1 MWHAA
6 VVRAYSKK
14 SVPLAAQVKGGD
26 LVIMLN
32 AALWMRDL
40 LLVEPMSV
48 HSYVEEPSKV
58 PSCLDLT
65 QAVVPGAAAA
75 ATSKVYSGQ
84 DDGQVVWPTPTPA
97 VWGNIQTIANRVLI
111 TVEWL
116 VAHLQEKPEWSKR
129 EATLYAVLIQICHQL
144 LVGHILDHQLNMM
157 RILLVGAIPLLSV
170 FFDMKTLT
178 KPKSHKAQ
186 HICIDLEELVSLF
199 LKRMATDQDFLAK
212 ELDYTDESWV
222 VAIVEWIA
230 HGFGK
235 PPLYICDRTLMH

>member
-1 MWHAA
+1 VWHAA
-6 VVRAYSKK
+6 VLRAYSKI
-14 SVPLAAQVKGGD
+14 SVPLAAQVKDDD

-58 PSCLDLT
+58 TSCLDLT
-65 QAVVPGAAAA
+65 QAIVPGAAAA
-75 ATSKVYSGQ
+75 ATSKVYGSQ
-84 DDGQVVWPTPTPA
+84 DDGQVVWPTPTAA

-111 TVEWL
+111 TLEWL
-116 VAHLQEKPEWSKR
+116 VAYLQEKPEESER

-144 LVGHILDHQLNMM
+144 LVGHVLDHQLNMM
-157 RILLVGAIPLLSV
+157 GTLLCGAIPLLSV

-186 HICIDLEELVSLF
+186 YVCIDLEELVALF
-199 LKRMATDQDFLAK
+199 LKRMATDQAFLA
-212 ELDYTDESWV
+212 EEPDYTAERWV

-235 PPLYICDRTLMH
+235 P